1 MCNIISS
8 EGEVK
13 MLGNFQILETTCET
27 LGPIIGLVKGV
38 LSVIQFGI
46 PIVLILLGTIDL
58 GKAVM
63 SSDDKEV
70 KASQGR
76 LIKRFIYAV
85 LVFFVVLLVDLV
97 MGLVDSNKDEDSGIS
112 ADSWSECWKNS

>member
-1 MCNIISS
+1 
-8 EGEVK
+8 
-13 MLGNFQILETTCET
+13 MLENFQILETTCET

-76 LIKRFIYAV
+76 LIKRFIYAI

-112 ADSWSECWKNS
+112 AESWSECWKNS